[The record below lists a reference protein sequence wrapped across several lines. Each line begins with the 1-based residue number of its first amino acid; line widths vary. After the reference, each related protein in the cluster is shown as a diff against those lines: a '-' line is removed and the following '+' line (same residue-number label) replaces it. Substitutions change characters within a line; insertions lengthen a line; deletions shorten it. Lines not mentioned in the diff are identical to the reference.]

1 MLLVLSMCTYDI
13 GIRSVYVCYWH
24 QKCVRM
30 LVALKVCQASINSFY
45 FQQNRPVLHQ
55 TSQHRQSYCVD
66 DFHDLF
72 VYYSRT
78 ILTQQGLNCI
88 IGQLVVCVHLFFFVS
103 NSNVSLSSY
112 LTFENNIRIAW
123 QWKLLGQLSLYQL
136 CLIEELI
143 VEWIHVKF
151 NVCIIIDKRCCFFKS
166 LIGG

>member
-1 MLLVLSMCTYDI
+1 
-13 GIRSVYVCYWH
+13 
-24 QKCVRM
+24 M

-55 TSQHRQSYCVD
+55 TSQHKQSYCVD
-66 DFHDLF
+66 DFHNLF
-72 VYYSRT
+72 VYYSRK
-78 ILTQQGLNCI
+78 ILTQPGLNCI
-88 IGQLVVCVHLFFFVS
+88 IGQLVVCVQLIFFVS

-123 QWKLLGQLSLYQL
+123 QWKLLGQLSLFQL

-151 NVCIIIDKRCCFFKS
+151 NVCIIIDKRCFFS
-166 LIGG
+166 NH